1 MNNKMKVIKVNI
13 LGQDYFIKSSE
24 NSNYFKKISNYVND
38 KMNEVID
45 SGSGID
51 PGTQQLKIAI
61 FTCMSITEDLFSL
74 QKNSEELIGQ
84 IESKSSSIIEYIDE
98 NLNDNG

>member
-1 MNNKMKVIKVNI
+1 MNDKMKVIKVNI

-24 NSNYFKKISNYVND
+24 NSDYFKKISNYVND

-51 PGTQQLKIAI
+51 PSTQQLKIAI
-61 FTCMSITEDLFSL
+61 FTCMSITEDFFSL
-74 QKNSEELIGQ
+74 RQNSEELLDQ

-98 NLNDNG
+98 NLNNNG